1 MTKKFKRACAIALVS
16 GTLLQF
22 GGCWGGGNGILQAF
36 LRSAPTYLLGEF
48 LLDNDA
54 SPLGA
59 AADVFADN

>member
-1 MTKKFKRACAIALVS
+1 MNKKFKKACALALVG

-22 GGCWGGGNGILQAF
+22 GGCFGGVFQAF